1 MRVKS
6 TLLTPLLLV
15 VSLFVSSSLQWKN
28 HAAYATAVQGKD
40 VVNNFNKR
48 VKAYIEQRNAV
59 KKKIPALSKEATPEQ
74 ITAYKTAFVAAM
86 RTTRANAKPGDLFDP
101 AIATH
106 IRTLINEGFKGSEKA
121 ELKKT
126 VLEADTKG
134 VPLRI
139 NYPYPDEKEFTQIP
153 PPLLLKLPQLPKE
166 LKYRFVNRYLMLVDS
181 DNDLI
186 VDYMPRAL
194 S

>member
-1 MRVKS
+1 MRTTISRV
-6 TLLTPLLLV
+6 TPLLSAFLLTISAGVQWQNDAKATV
-15 VSLFVSSSLQWKN
+15 VQQKE
-28 HAAYATAVQGKD
+28 
-40 VVNNFNKR
+40 VVKNFNKQ
-48 VKAYIEQRNAV
+48 VKGYVEQRNAV
-59 KKKIPALSKEATPEQ
+59 KKKIPALPKEAKPEQ
-74 ITAYKTAFVAAM
+74 ITAYQAAFVAAM
-86 RTTRANAKPGDLFDP
+86 RTARVNAKQGDLFDP
-101 AIATH
+101 EIASH
-106 IRTLINEGFKGSEKA
+106 IRTLINQEFKGLEKA

-134 VPLRI
+134 VLVRV

-153 PPLLLKLPQLPKE
+153 PTLLLKLPQLPKE
-166 LKYRFVNRYLMLVDS
+166 LKYRFVNRYLLLVDT

>member
-1 MRVKS
+1 MQIKS
-6 TLLTPLLLV
+6 TLLTSLLLLV
-15 VSLFVSSSLQWKN
+15 SLFISSGSQWQN
-28 HAAYATAVQGKD
+28 HAAYATVVQGKD
-40 VVNNFNKR
+40 VVNNFNKQ
-48 VKAYIEQRNAV
+48 VKAYVEQRNAV
-59 KKKIPALSKEATPEQ
+59 KKKVQALPKEATPQQ
-74 ITAYKTAFVAAM
+74 ISAYQAAFVAAM
-86 RTTRANAKPGDLFDP
+86 RTARANAKSGDILDP
-101 AIATH
+101 AIASH
-106 IRTLINEGFKGSEKA
+106 IRTLINEEFKGSEKA

-134 VPLRI
+134 VPLRV

-153 PPLLLKLPQLPKE
+153 PTLLLKLPQLPKE
-166 LKYRFVNRYLMLVDS
+166 LKYRFVNRYLLLVDT